1 MRLHQNE
8 RFTTHSPVGIEAIQ
22 ELIATFPLNEYPVEI
37 IDQVKASYATYA
49 GVSPTQLVAGNGSD
63 ELIGYLCARYGG
75 PGMPV
80 IASEPDFVMYQFYAD
95 RARAPFERVPLLDE
109 MALDV
114 EGLIAAPGEII
125 FLSHP
130 HNPSGVLRKEADIR
144 RLLDSGKYVVIDE
157 AYIDFALE
165 QSMLHLLEEYPKAII
180 LRTLSKAFGL
190 ASLRL
195 GFVIASEQIIE
206 EIEQIK
212 SPYNVSGLS
221 AAVGIAIMA
230 EPELD
235 RVLEETYA
243 SREAIERILAPIGK
257 TYPSAANF
265 VYVEY
270 PEAERF
276 TQRCAD
282 AGLRIRLFDQAFRV
296 SCGSPEAMQVLETC
310 VEEELRCGV
319 AQANE

>member
-8 RFTTHSPVGIEAIQ
+8 RFTAHSPVGIETIKQ
-22 ELIATFPLNEYPVEI
+22 LVETFPINEYPVEV
-37 IDQVKASYATYA
+37 IDQVKASYSAYA
-49 GVSPTQLVAGNGSD
+49 GVRPTQLVAGNGSD
-63 ELIGYLCARYGG
+63 ELIGYLCARYAG
-75 PGMPV
+75 PESPV
-80 IASEPDFVMYQFYAD
+80 IASQPDFVMYQFYAD
-95 RARAPFERVPLLDE
+95 RARSDFSKVPLLDG

-114 EGLIAAPGEII
+114 DGLLAAPGNII

-130 HNPSGVLRKEADIR
+130 HNPSGILRKEADVR

-165 QSMLHLLEEYPKAII
+165 QSMVGLLDEYPNAII

-195 GFVIASEQIIE
+195 GFLIASEQVVAE
-206 EIEQIK
+206 VESIK

-235 RVLEETYA
+235 LVLKETFA
-243 SREAIERILAPIGK
+243 SRDTIARLVEPLGR

-270 PEAERF
+270 DEAERF
-276 TQRCAD
+276 TERCAN
-282 AGLRIRLFDQAFRV
+282 AGLRIRLFDGAFRV
-296 SCGSPEAMQVLETC
+296 SCGSTEAMEILEKC
-310 VEEELRCGV
+310 VEEELQCVVGQV
-319 AQANE
+319 NE

>member
-8 RFTTHSPVGIEAIQ
+8 RFTAHSTIGIETIKQ
-22 ELIATFPLNEYPVEI
+22 LVETFPLNEYPVEI
-37 IDQVKASYATYA
+37 IDQVKTSYSTYA
-49 GVSPTQLVAGNGSD
+49 GVRPTQLVAGNGSD
-63 ELIGYLCARYGG
+63 ELIGYLCARYAG
-75 PGMPV
+75 PESPV
-80 IASEPDFVMYQFYAD
+80 IASQPDFVMYQFYAD
-95 RARAPFERVPLLDE
+95 RARADFSKVPLLDG

-114 EGLIAAPGEII
+114 DGLIAAPGNII
-125 FLSHP
+125 FISHP
-130 HNPSGVLRKEADIR
+130 HNPSGILRKEADVR

-165 QSMLHLLEEYPKAII
+165 QSMVGLLEEYPNAII

-195 GFVIASEQIIE
+195 GFLIASEAIVAE
-206 EIEQIK
+206 VEQIK

-235 RVLEETYA
+235 LVLEETYA
-243 SREAIERILAPIGK
+243 SRDTIARLVEPLGT

-270 PEAERF
+270 DEAERF
-276 TQRCAD
+276 TERCAK
-282 AGLRIRLFDQAFRV
+282 AGLRIRLFDGAFRI
-296 SCGSPEAMQVLETC
+296 SCGSVESMNVLERC
-310 VEEELRCGV
+310 VEEEMQCVVG
-319 AQANE
+319 QANE

>member
-8 RFTTHSPVGIEAIQ
+8 RFTAHSTIGIETIKQ
-22 ELIATFPLNEYPVEI
+22 LVETFPLNEYPVEI
-37 IDQVKASYATYA
+37 IDQVKTSYSTYA
-49 GVSPTQLVAGNGSD
+49 GVRPTQLVAGNGSD

-75 PGMPV
+75 PDAPV
-80 IASEPDFVMYQFYAD
+80 IASQPDFVMYQFYAD
-95 RARAPFERVPLLDE
+95 RARADFSKVPLLDG

-114 EGLIAAPGEII
+114 DGLIAAPGNII
-125 FLSHP
+125 FISHP
-130 HNPSGVLRKEADIR
+130 HNPSGILRKEADVR

-165 QSMLHLLEEYPKAII
+165 QSMVGLLEEYPNAII

-195 GFVIASEQIIE
+195 GFLIASEQVVAE
-206 EIEQIK
+206 VEQIK

-235 RVLEETYA
+235 LVLAETYT
-243 SREAIERILAPIGK
+243 SRDTIARLVEPLGT

-270 PEAERF
+270 DEAERF
-276 TQRCAD
+276 TERCAS
-282 AGLRIRLFDQAFRV
+282 AGLRIRLFDGAFRI
-296 SCGSPEAMQVLETC
+296 SCGSVESMNVLERC
-310 VEEELRCGV
+310 VEEEMQCVVG
-319 AQANE
+319 QANE

>member
-8 RFTTHSPVGIEAIQ
+8 RFTAHSTVGIETIKQ
-22 ELIATFPLNEYPVEI
+22 LVETFPLNEYPVEI
-37 IDQVKASYATYA
+37 IDQVKTSYSTYA
-49 GVSPTQLVAGNGSD
+49 GVRPTQLVAGNGSD
-63 ELIGYLCARYGG
+63 ELIGYLCARYAG
-75 PGMPV
+75 PESPV
-80 IASEPDFVMYQFYAD
+80 IASQPDFVMYQFYAD
-95 RARAPFERVPLLDE
+95 RARGDFSKVPLLDG

-114 EGLIAAPGEII
+114 DGLIEAPGNII
-125 FLSHP
+125 FISHP
-130 HNPSGVLRKEADIR
+130 HNPSGILRKEADVR

-165 QSMLHLLEEYPKAII
+165 QSMVGLLEEYPNAII

-195 GFVIASEQIIE
+195 GFLIASEAIVAE
-206 EIEQIK
+206 VEQIK

-235 RVLEETYA
+235 LVLAETYA
-243 SREAIERILAPIGK
+243 SRDTIARLVEPLGT

-270 PEAERF
+270 DEAERF
-276 TQRCAD
+276 TERCAK
-282 AGLRIRLFDQAFRV
+282 AGLRIRLFDGAFRI
-296 SCGSPEAMQVLETC
+296 SCGSVEAMNVLERC
-310 VEEELRCGV
+310 VEEEMQCVVG
-319 AQANE
+319 QANE